1 MYDFEDYY
9 EPSEYEELIEE
20 TIDKIRNSILSR
32 AKEDIEYRTHEVER
46 LKEELEKEK
55 RIRKKVQDGNKEK
68 DKQIEDLKNKL
79 EKKLTAYPHTEHN
92 IGDEVWVLNHY
103 RTETLYC
110 EHCNGKGTIIGNDE
124 KYGEVEFKC
133 PYCLGSS
140 YKRYADKSQKNLMK
154 VEYTSYGVLRGC
166 IDEIDISIDC
176 HNEVDVDYYVKIYDV
191 VKKYSSKEV
200 FSNVEDAANYKD
212 MRNNEEQAKAF
223 KKYHLEDE

>member
-9 EPSEYEELIEE
+9 EPSEYDKLIEE
-20 TIDKIRNSILSR
+20 TIDKIRNGILSR

-55 RIRKKVQDGNKEK
+55 RIRKKVQDGIKER
-68 DKQIEDLKNKL
+68 DGQIEDLKNKL

-92 IGDEVWVLNHY
+92 IGDEVWVLNYY
-103 RTETLYC
+103 RTENLYC
-110 EHCNGKGTIIGNDE
+110 EHCNGKGNIIANFDN
-124 KYGEVEFKC
+124 YGEVEFKC

-140 YKRYADKSQKNLMK
+140 YKKYGDKSQKNLMK
-154 VEYTSYGVLRGC
+154 VDYNFYGLLRGY

-176 HNEVDVDYYVKIYDV
+176 HNDVEVDYYVKISCG

-212 MRNNEEQAKAF
+212 LRNNEERAKAL